1 MYTSEDLKQIYSRGS
16 QPGQIDQ
23 QIENFKNGFPFIKLI
38 ETATNYHGISK
49 LSEEQIEWFTNI
61 FEQKKLEGISI
72 LKFVPASGA
81 STRMFKSL
89 FSALEKLKSGET
101 IDHVR
106 REKDVAVF
114 FDRLDKFAFFSDL
127 YALLPFG
134 QKPQSEKQAM
144 LLLETLLL
152 NKGLNYSNKPKALLK
167 FHKYPEQNRTP
178 FEEHLVEGALYASN
192 KNIVNLHFTVSLEHE
207 EALKNLVGEIKG
219 EYENKFGVAFEISFS
234 NQKPSTDAVAVTIE
248 NDLFRTT
255 DGSLLFRPA
264 GHGALIENLNDMTE
278 DIIFIKNIDNV
289 VPDSLKQTTIKYKKA
304 IAGVLLHLQE
314 QIFSYQRLLDSHSPN
329 DLESG
334 FYAEITDFIEN
345 VLNVS
350 PPKNLIGS
358 NKEELYNYVSK
369 KINRPIRICGMVEN
383 TGEPGGGPFFTLN
396 SDGTV
401 SPQIVESSQVNFK
414 DPKQAGIFS
423 QSTHFNPVDIVC
435 GIKNYKG
442 LKYNLT
448 DFVDHQTG
456 LITTKSSDGKEL
468 KAQELPGLWNG
479 SMSDWNTLFVEVPIE
494 TFSPVKTVSDLLRK
508 EHLSD

>member
-1 MYTSEDLKQIYSRGS
+1 
-16 QPGQIDQ
+16 
-23 QIENFKNGFPFIKLI
+23 
-38 ETATNYHGISK
+38 
-49 LSEEQIEWFTNI
+49 
-61 FEQKKLEGISI
+61 
-72 LKFVPASGA
+72 
-81 STRMFKSL
+81 
-89 FSALEKLKSGET
+89 
-101 IDHVR
+101 
-106 REKDVAVF
+106 
-114 FDRLDKFAFFSDL
+114 
-127 YALLPFG
+127 
-134 QKPQSEKQAM
+134 
-144 LLLETLLL
+144 
-152 NKGLNYSNKPKALLK
+152 
-167 FHKYPEQNRTP
+167 
-178 FEEHLVEGALYASN
+178 
-192 KNIVNLHFTVSLEHE
+192 
-207 EALKNLVGEIKG
+207 
-219 EYENKFGVAFEISFS
+219 
-234 NQKPSTDAVAVTIE
+234 VAVTIE

-289 VPDSLKQTTIKYKKA
+289 VLDSLKQTTIKYKKA

-396 SDGTV
+396 LDGTV

-479 SMSDWNTLFVEVPIE
+479 AMSEWNTLFVEVPIE

>member
-38 ETATNYHGISK
+38 EPATNYHGISK

-106 REKDVAVF
+106 RDKDVAVF

-192 KNIVNLHFTVSLEHE
+192 KNIVNLHFTVSSEHE
-207 EALKNLVGEIKG
+207 GALKNLVGEIKG

-289 VPDSLKQTTIKYKKA
+289 VLDSLKQTTIKYKKA

-479 SMSDWNTLFVEVPIE
+479 AMSEWNTLFVEVPIE